1 MDSIKQKLSEKGPTP
16 AEAAAMDA
24 SIRQSRRSEGV
35 KRMVGEIQAL
45 QRAGLTPQEITDLP
59 GMSDW
64 KLEYPKLF
72 EMVVQS
78 RARSQ
83 ELLNAMLAQ
92 LEAVEAGVKTTHDA
106 SVVVGTVLVN
116 TYVRPTLGMGPVPL
130 PNSAQPPA
138 RP

>member
-1 MDSIKQKLSEKGPTP
+1 MDSIIQKLSEKGPSP
-16 AEAAAMDA
+16 AEAEAMDA
-24 SIRQSRRSEGV
+24 SVRQTRRSEGV
-35 KRMVGEIQAL
+35 KRMMGEIQAL

-59 GMSDW
+59 DMSEW

-78 RARSQ
+78 RGRSQ

-116 TYVRPTLGMGPVPL
+116 TYVRPTLGMAPVPL
-130 PNSAQPPA
+130 PNSGQPPA